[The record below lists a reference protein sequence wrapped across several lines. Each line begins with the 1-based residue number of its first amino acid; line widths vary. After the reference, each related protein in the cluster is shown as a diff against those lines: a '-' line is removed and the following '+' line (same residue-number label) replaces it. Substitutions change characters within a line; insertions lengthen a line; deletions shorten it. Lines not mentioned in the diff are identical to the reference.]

1 MFLNDR
7 NDHFIE
13 SEDNPDDKSAGVSQI
28 MQQIVGI
35 GGKRHFPCSA
45 VETHR
50 KIDQSENHYP
60 RDNVKRIT
68 FLFLKQYKEIIDY
81 NITVQSVVYS

>member
-1 MFLNDR
+1 MNDR

-35 GGKRHFPCSA
+35 DVYKRQISSLPF
-45 VETHR
+45 V
-50 KIDQSENHYP
+50 N
-60 RDNVKRIT
+60 
-68 FLFLKQYKEIIDY
+68 
-81 NITVQSVVYS
+81 